1 MILQWEDHHLP
12 PQQKFVRRFLNKLQC
27 LWYCTLQKF
36 RNDLLMT
43 FILLLKIRTC
53 KTFKFTMEEESNAK
67 LAFFDTLF
75 KWNKRKILVLIH
87 RKPMYTTQYLHYSS
101 YHQTSCLIYA
111 SFLLNMACSIVI
123 NKDDLNQEH
132 IRMKQ
137 VLKKNG
143 YQESIISN
151 ICKRIANNSSLFQSQ
166 QQTQVTDIQ
175 EDEIKMSINL
185 P

>member
-1 MILQWEDHHLP
+1 
-12 PQQKFVRRFLNKLQC
+12 
-27 LWYCTLQKF
+27 
-36 RNDLLMT
+36 
-43 FILLLKIRTC
+43 
-53 KTFKFTMEEESNAK
+53 
-67 LAFFDTLF
+67 
-75 KWNKRKILVLIH
+75 
-87 RKPMYTTQYLHYSS
+87 MYTTQYLHYSS

-143 YQESIISN
+143 DQESIISN